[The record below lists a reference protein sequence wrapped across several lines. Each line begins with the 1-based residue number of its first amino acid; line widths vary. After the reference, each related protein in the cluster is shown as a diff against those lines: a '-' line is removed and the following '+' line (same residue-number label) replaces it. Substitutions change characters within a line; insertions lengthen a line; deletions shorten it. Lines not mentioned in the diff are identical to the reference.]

1 MIHSRLLDKIHL
13 LITCFH
19 GWMAVNLR
27 DLAYFEAVAELGHLG
42 HAAERLGRTQPALS
56 KSIQRLEESFGT
68 PLFRR
73 AGRGI
78 QLTAVGE
85 VLLARARLLRGASEE
100 AMREVADF
108 AQGNAGHVRIGSGP
122 IAADHLLPALCELLL
137 SEAPRTTIDITVGPS
152 MELRQRLSEGGID
165 LLIGLV
171 PAPDALFQ
179 THTIFEDAVVVA
191 TNPDHPVF
199 DLPAITLDSLLAH
212 AWALP
217 SATIPSRQWLDLVFQ
232 SRGLPAPRVQ
242 VTANSIP
249 LLPALIARTG
259 LLSFVSRRTL
269 VAASKG
275 ALREVPLADTTLL
288 RPLGVTYRRDGYLS
302 PASRRLVSLLQ
313 SHGERLITQA
323 AGQAW

>member
-1 MIHSRLLDKIHL
+1 
-13 LITCFH
+13 
-19 GWMAVNLR
+19 MAVNLR
-27 DLAYFEAVAELGHLG
+27 DLGYFEVVAELGHLG
-42 HAAERLGRTQPALS
+42 QAAERLGRTQPALS
-56 KSIQRLEESFGT
+56 KSIHRLEESFGA
-68 PLFRR
+68 PLFHR

-85 VLLARARLLRGASEE
+85 VLLARARLLRSASDE

-108 AQGNAGHVRIGSGP
+108 AQGHAGHVRIGSGP
-122 IAADHLLPALCELLL
+122 IAADHVLPALCQLLL

-171 PAPDALFQ
+171 PAPHALFQ
-179 THTIFEDAVVVA
+179 THSIFEDAVVVA
-191 TNPDHPVF
+191 TSPDHPVF
-199 DLPAITLDSLLAH
+199 GLPEITLSSLLAH

-217 SATIPSRQWLDLVFQ
+217 SPSIPSRQWLDAVFQ

-269 VAASKG
+269 VAGSKG
-275 ALREVPLADTTLL
+275 ALREVPLAETTLI

-313 SHGERLITQA
+313 SHGERLIAQA
-323 AGQAW
+323 VGEAW